1 MLESHC
7 QRVAQGEG
15 PWGQA
20 RVPPGEKRG
29 ESVPE
34 HAVSASEL
42 RDRSA
47 DLLENVD
54 RGRVLIRKHGEDRA
68 YLISVRELRALEE
81 TIAVLEDQDLL
92 RTIRR
97 SLADVEAGRVQD
109 AADAFAELDAEF
121 RNEE

>member
-1 MLESHC
+1 M
-7 QRVAQGEG
+7 
-15 PWGQA
+15 
-20 RVPPGEKRG
+20 
-29 ESVPE
+29 
-34 HAVSASEL
+34 SASEL